1 MAVDTIKW
9 SDDFNRYW
17 LNDHEELFLKTW
29 MHMARGY
36 EKEYVII
43 GDSLKNDIAFANHAG
58 IRSIWFNPKCKKN
71 KSQYKPTMQVT
82 SLYEVCQRIKQ

>member
-1 MAVDTIKW
+1 MEQWKESYSPMAVDTIKW

-36 EKEYVII
+36 EKEYIT
-43 GDSLKNDIAFANHAG
+43 A
-58 IRSIWFNPKCKKN
+58 W
-71 KSQYKPTMQVT
+71 
-82 SLYEVCQRIKQ
+82 LYLT